1 MSIIR
6 LPLAVRTEADH
17 DLAASATP
25 PSRSLRVALVNMPWA
40 RIHAPSIQCGLLQS
54 ITREAGHECD
64 SHYLNIE
71 FASFFGSAA
80 YDTIANI
87 ASERL
92 HLMGEWLF
100 SYAAFG
106 EVAPDDDYFAAYPEV
121 KSIWDELTGKGLED
135 LVRLRR
141 EQLPQ
146 WIAECAARPE
156 WAAYDV
162 IGFTSTFLQN
172 TASLAMGKKI
182 KEVHPGVT
190 LVYGGANFDG
200 EMGAEYA
207 RTLPWLDHVV
217 TGEGDLAF
225 PALLKN
231 IADGT
236 NAPVPGVLQHAS
248 KAETAPTLPAVNAD
262 AQRPQHLDEL
272 PTPDYRDYF
281 TWLDR
286 FDRTRLLG
294 RTPVRLPVEFSRGC
308 WWGQKHHCTFCGL
321 NALGMAYRSK
331 SGERAFTEL
340 SDLLRDYPSVHIDT
354 VDNILDMGYFSS
366 LCAKLAE
373 QHWDVNLFFEVKA
386 NLTREQLA
394 TLKSAGILRI
404 QPGIES
410 LSTHVLQLMRKGA
423 SKLINIRLLK
433 WAAYYGI
440 DVAWNILAGFPGE
453 TEEDYAEQLRLL
465 PLLHHLQPPGGCGR
479 IWLERFSPYFTDPSF
494 PIDKIRPRASY
505 HHVYPAS
512 MDLAKIAYFFDYEA
526 SNTVSHEKVA
536 ALNDAVAIWQSRFAE
551 ARPSLVHQR
560 LPGKLTLI
568 DRRTDEPKRAV
579 LEGWKAQAYEACAD
593 APRTAGAIARQLAAL
608 DLSVSEA
615 ETTAFLEQC
624 CRAGVMVS
632 DDGKYL
638 GLSLPEN
645 PGW

>member
-17 DLAASATP
+17 TASASP
-25 PSRSLRVALVNMPWA
+25 PGKALRVALVNMPWA

-71 FASFFGSAA
+71 FASFFGGKA
-80 YDTIANI
+80 YDTIANV

-106 EVAPDDDYFAAYPEV
+106 EVTPDDDYFAEYPEV
-121 KSIWDELTGKGLED
+121 KSIWDDLTGKGLED
-135 LVRLRR
+135 LVEMRR
-141 EQLPQ
+141 ETVPD
-146 WIAECAARPE
+146 WIAACAAKPVWGE
-156 WAAYDV
+156 YDV
-162 IGFTSTFLQN
+162 IGFTSTFMQN
-172 TASLAMGKKI
+172 TASLALGRKI
-182 KEVHPGVT
+182 KESHPGVT

-207 RTLPWLDHVV
+207 RKLPWLDYVV
-217 TGEGDLAF
+217 AGEGDIVF

-236 NAPVPGVLQHAS
+236 DSPIAGVLRHATTHPPQ
-248 KAETAPTLPAVNAD
+248 AAD
-262 AQRPQHLDEL
+262 AQRPQALDDL

-281 TWLDR
+281 AWLER
-286 FDRTRLLG
+286 FDRARLLG
-294 RTPVRLPVEFSRGC
+294 REPVRLPVEFSRGC

-340 SDLLRDYPSVHIDT
+340 SALLRDYPVVHVDT

-366 LCAKLAE
+366 LCTLLARE
-373 QHWDVNLFFEVKA
+373 HWDVNLFFEVKA
-386 NLTREQLA
+386 NLTRDQLA
-394 TLKSAGILRI
+394 TLRSAGILRI

-453 TEEDYAEQLRLL
+453 TEDDYAEQLRLL

-494 PIDKIRPRASY
+494 PIDKVRPRASY
-505 HHVYPAS
+505 GHVYPPS
-512 MDLAKIAYFFDYEA
+512 LDPEKIAYFFDYEA
-526 SNTVSHEKVA
+526 SSTVSHETVTV
-536 ALNDAVAIWQSRFAE
+536 LNAAVATWQTRFAE
-551 ARPSLVHQR
+551 AKPSLVYQR

-568 DRRTDEPKRAV
+568 DRRTDQAKRAV
-579 LEGWKAQAYEACAD
+579 LAGWKAEAYEACGD
-593 APRTAGAIARQLAAL
+593 APRSAAAIARLLAAQ
-608 DLSVSEA
+608 DVSVSEG
-615 ETTAFLEQC
+615 EVTAFLEQC
-624 CRAGVMVS
+624 CRAEVMVS
-632 DDGKYL
+632 DDSKYL
-638 GLSLPEN
+638 GLALPEN

>member
-1 MSIIR
+1 MSLIR

-17 DLAASATP
+17 EESASP
-25 PSRSLRVALVNMPWA
+25 PSRALRVALVNMPWA

-54 ITREAGHECD
+54 ITRRAGHECD

-71 FASFFGSAA
+71 FASFFGSKA
-80 YDTIANI
+80 YDGIANI

-106 EVAPDDDYFAAYPEV
+106 EVTPDDDYFAAYPEV

-135 LVRLRR
+135 LVELRR
-141 EQLPQ
+141 ERLPD
-146 WIAECAARPE
+146 WIAECAARPVWGE
-156 WAAYDV
+156 YDV

-172 TASLAMGKKI
+172 TASLALGRKI
-182 KEVHPGVT
+182 KEFHPGVT

-207 RTLPWLDHVV
+207 RKLPWLDYVV
-217 TGEGDLAF
+217 AGEGDLVF

-231 IADGT
+231 VADGT
-236 NAPVPGVLQHAS
+236 DTPIPGVLRHA
-248 KAETAPTLPAVNAD
+248 ATDVPPTAD
-262 AQRPQHLDEL
+262 AQRPQVLDDL

-281 TWLDR
+281 AWVER
-286 FDRTRLLG
+286 FDRARLLG

-340 SDLLRDYPSVHIDT
+340 KALLRDYPVVHVDT

-366 LCAKLAE
+366 LCAQLAE
-373 QHWDVNLFFEVKA
+373 EHWDVNLFFEVKA
-386 NLTREQLA
+386 NLTREQVA

-453 TEEDYAEQLRLL
+453 TEEDYTEQLRLL

-494 PIDKIRPRASY
+494 PIDNLRPRASY
-505 HHVYPAS
+505 SHVYPAS
-512 MDLAKIAYFFDYEA
+512 LDLEKIAYFFDYEA
-526 SNTVSHEKVA
+526 SGTVSHETVA
-536 ALNDAVAIWQSRFAE
+536 ALNAAVSHWQTRFTE
-551 ARPSLVHQR
+551 AKPSLVYQR

-568 DRRTDEPKRAV
+568 DRRTDQPRRAV
-579 LEGWKAQAYEACAD
+579 LTGWKADVYEACGD
-593 APRTAGAIARQLAAL
+593 APRAAAAVSRQVAAQGLAVT
-608 DLSVSEA
+608 DDDV
-615 ETTAFLEQC
+615 TAFLEQC

-638 GLSLPEN
+638 GLALPEN
-645 PGW
+645 PSW

>member
-17 DLAASATP
+17 ALSAAP
-25 PSRSLRVALVNMPWA
+25 PSRALRVALVNMPWA

-54 ITREAGHECD
+54 ITRSAGHECD

-71 FASFFGSAA
+71 FASFFGSKA
-80 YDTIANI
+80 YDAIANI

-106 EVAPDDDYFAAYPEV
+106 EVTPDDDYFAAYPEV
-121 KSIWDELTGKGLED
+121 KSIWDELTGKGIED
-135 LVRLRR
+135 LVELRR
-141 EQLPQ
+141 EKLPE
-146 WIAECAARPE
+146 WISACAARPE
-156 WAAYDV
+156 WGEYDV

-172 TASLAMGKKI
+172 TASLALGRKI
-182 KEVHPGVT
+182 KEFHPHVT

-207 RTLPWLDHVV
+207 RKLPWLDHVV
-217 TGEGDLAF
+217 AGEGDLVL

-236 NAPVPGVLQHAS
+236 DTPIPGVLGHPA
-248 KAETAPTLPAVNAD
+248 ADAPPTGD
-262 AQRPQHLDEL
+262 AQRPQALDDL

-281 TWLDR
+281 SWLER
-286 FDRTRLLG
+286 FDRARLLG

-331 SGERAFTEL
+331 SGERAFSEL
-340 SDLLRDYPSVHIDT
+340 AALLRDYPVVHVDT

-366 LCAKLAE
+366 LCARLAE
-373 QHWDVNLFFEVKA
+373 EHWDVNLFFEVKA
-386 NLTREQLA
+386 NLTRDQLA

-410 LSTHVLQLMRKGA
+410 LSTHVLKLMRKGA
-423 SKLINIRLLK
+423 GKLINIRLLK

-453 TEEDYAEQLRLL
+453 TEEDYSEQLRLL

-479 IWLERFSPYFTDPSF
+479 IWLERFSPYFTDPAF
-494 PIDKIRPRASY
+494 PIDKVRPRASY
-505 HHVYPAS
+505 SHVYPPAL
-512 MDLAKIAYFFDYEA
+512 DLDKIAYFFDYEA
-526 SNTVSHEKVA
+526 SGTVSHETVA
-536 ALNDAVAIWQSRFAE
+536 ALNAAVAHWQTRFGE
-551 ARPSLVHQR
+551 ARPSLVYQR

-568 DRRTDEPKRAV
+568 DRRTDQPVRAV
-579 LEGWKAQAYEACAD
+579 LAGWKAEAYEACGD
-593 APRTAGAIARQLAAL
+593 APRTAAVVARKLAEL
-608 DLSVSEA
+608 DLSVPED
-615 ETTAFLEQC
+615 TVTAFLEQC

-638 GLSLPEN
+638 GLALPEN

>member
-1 MSIIR
+1 MNVVR

-17 DLAASATP
+17 AVSAGP
-25 PSRSLRVALVNMPWA
+25 PSRALRVALVNMPWA
-40 RIHAPSIQCGLLQS
+40 RVHAPSIQCGLLQS
-54 ITREAGHECD
+54 IARRAGHVCD

-71 FASFFGSAA
+71 FASVFGSEP
-80 YDTIANI
+80 YDAVANI

-106 EVAPDDDYFAAYPEV
+106 EVTPDDDYFTAYPEV
-121 KSIWDELTGKGLED
+121 KSLWEELTGEGLDD
-135 LVRLRR
+135 LVELRR
-141 EQLPQ
+141 EKLPE
-146 WIAECAARPE
+146 WITACAARAE
-156 WAAYDV
+156 WGEYDV

-172 TASLAMGKKI
+172 TASLALGRKI
-182 KEVHPGVT
+182 KEFHPDVR

-207 RTLPWLDHVV
+207 RKLPWLDHVV
-217 TGEGDLAF
+217 TGEGDVAF

-236 NAPVPGVLQHAS
+236 GTPVPGVLDHRA
-248 KAETAPTLPAVNAD
+248 ADAPPTGD
-262 AQRPQHLDEL
+262 AQRPQSLDDL

-281 TWLDR
+281 AWLDR

-340 SDLLRDYPSVHIDT
+340 GALLRDYPAVHIDT
-354 VDNILDMGYFSS
+354 VDNILDMGYFST
-366 LCAKLAE
+366 LCARLAE
-373 QHWDVNLFFEVKA
+373 EHWDVNLFFEVKA
-386 NLTREQLA
+386 NLTRDQLA
-394 TLKSAGILRI
+394 TLKDAGILRI

-410 LSTHVLQLMRKGA
+410 LSTHVLKLMRKGA

-479 IWLERFSPYFTDPSF
+479 IWLERFSPYFTDTSF
-494 PIDKIRPRASY
+494 PIDNVRPRASY
-505 HHVYPAS
+505 SHVYPPS
-512 MDLAKIAYFFDYEA
+512 LDREKIAYFFDYEA
-526 SNTVSHEKVA
+526 SGTVSHEKVA
-536 ALNDAVAIWQSRFAE
+536 ALNEAVAHWRTRFGE
-551 ARPSLVHQR
+551 ARPSLVYQR
-560 LPGKLTLI
+560 LPGKLTLL
-568 DRRTDEPKRAV
+568 DRRTDRPSRAV
-579 LEGWKAQAYEACAD
+579 LTGWTAQAYEICGD
-593 APRTAGAIARQLAAL
+593 APRTAAAVSRRLAEL
-608 DLSVSEA
+608 DLSVPGDTVE
-615 ETTAFLEQC
+615 AFLERC

-638 GLSLPEN
+638 GLALPEN

>member
-6 LPLAVRTEADH
+6 PPLAVRTAADH
-17 DLAASATP
+17 AASASP
-25 PSRSLRVALVNMPWA
+25 PGKALRVALVNMPWA

-71 FASFFGSAA
+71 FASFFGSKA
-80 YDTIANI
+80 YDTIANV

-106 EVAPDDDYFAAYPEV
+106 EVTPDDDYFAEYPEV

-135 LVRLRR
+135 LVEMRR
-141 EQLPQ
+141 ETLPD
-146 WIAECAARPE
+146 WVAACAAKPVWGE
-156 WAAYDV
+156 YDV
-162 IGFTSTFLQN
+162 IGFTSTFMQN
-172 TASLAMGKKI
+172 TASLALGRKI
-182 KEVHPGVT
+182 KEFHPGVT

-207 RTLPWLDHVV
+207 KKLPWLDYVV
-217 TGEGDLAF
+217 AGEGDIVF

-236 NAPVPGVLQHAS
+236 DTPITGVLRHA
-248 KAETAPTLPAVNAD
+248 TTHAPQAAD
-262 AQRPQHLDEL
+262 AQRPQALDDL

-281 TWLDR
+281 AWLER
-286 FDRTRLLG
+286 FDRARLLG

-331 SGERAFTEL
+331 SGERAFAEL
-340 SDLLRDYPSVHIDT
+340 STLLRDYPVVHVDT

-366 LCAKLAE
+366 LCTLLAQE
-373 QHWDVNLFFEVKA
+373 HWDVNLFFEVKA

-394 TLKSAGILRI
+394 TLRSAGILRI

-433 WAAYYGI
+433 WAGYYGI

-494 PIDKIRPRASY
+494 PIDKVRPRASY
-505 HHVYPAS
+505 GHVYPAS
-512 MDLAKIAYFFDYEA
+512 LDPEKIAYFFDYEA
-526 SNTVSHEKVA
+526 SGTVSHETVA
-536 ALNDAVAIWQSRFAE
+536 ALNAAVSTWQTRFAE
-551 ARPSLVHQR
+551 SKPSLVYQR

-568 DRRTDEPKRAV
+568 DRRTDQPKRAV
-579 LEGWKAQAYEACAD
+579 LEGWKAEAYESCGD
-593 APRTAGAIARQLAAL
+593 APRSAAAIGRLLAAQ
-608 DLSVSEA
+608 DVSVSED
-615 ETTAFLEQC
+615 EVTAFLEQC
-624 CRAGVMVS
+624 CRADVMVS

-638 GLSLPEN
+638 GLALPEN